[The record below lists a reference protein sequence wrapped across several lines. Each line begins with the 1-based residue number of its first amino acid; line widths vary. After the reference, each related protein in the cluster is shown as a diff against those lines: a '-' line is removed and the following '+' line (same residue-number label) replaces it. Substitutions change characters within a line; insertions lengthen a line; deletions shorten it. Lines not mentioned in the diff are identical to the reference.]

1 MNPIKLVTRP
11 IRNLTEAIVM
21 PLRALF
27 VVGLCALINWATS
40 PGQWWVQWVA
50 LGMGIAVLVA
60 WARAARTLVVLGIVA
75 WVGWKIYQRYGA
87 TARTRFEVVD
97 DIHRRGTTVLLVEQN
112 ASRALGL
119 ADRGYVM
126 DSGEVTMDGAAREL
140 LADPRVRAAYLG
152 E

>member
-1 MNPIKLVTRP
+1 MNPLKLVTRP

-27 VVGLCALINWATS
+27 VVGLCALINWMTS
-40 PGQWWVQWVA
+40 PDHWWVQWVA

-87 TARTRFEVVD
+87 TARTRFEDWVARTRPKAAEVVELV
-97 DIHRRGTTVLLVEQN
+97 RG
-112 ASRALGL
+112 S
-119 ADRGYVM
+119 
-126 DSGEVTMDGAAREL
+126 DGARF
-140 LADPRVRAAYLG
+140 ADPTR
-152 E
+152 